1 MPPVEFD
8 PDGPAASSVH
18 LTDRF
23 SDDDK
28 EARRLAGLSIREA
41 TGHTHGRSTN
51 QRGALLAKCKG
62 RIRKMG

>member
-28 EARRLAGLSIREA
+28 EARRLAGLSIEKA
-41 TGHTHGRSTN
+41 TGHARPLN
-51 QRGALLAKCKG
+51 QRAALLAKCK
-62 RIRKMG
+62 